1 MIDVQ
6 FWQWA
11 TVLAFGLLFLLTAPL
26 SRTVAEFFSATT
38 TQGKTP
44 NVLTLTSSLVISW
57 VFAKSIT
64 NAAGLGMSYGIVGG
78 VAYSMYYLSFLVA
91 GVVLYQL
98 RVRGGYTS
106 IHHFLSTRFG
116 HGAVVVFSLLVCFR
130 LYNEVWSNTMVIG
143 SYFGAAGS
151 VEYYGA
157 ILAFTALTL
166 AYTLKGGLR
175 SSLMTDVIQ
184 MALFAVLL
192 FIILALMLPHTPGGV
207 RAYLHSGQWTMA
219 TGLNLL
225 VVALIQVF
233 SYPFHDSVMTD
244 RAFISPPRVALRSF
258 LWAAP
263 IGVACIILFSTVG
276 VFAQLRGLEG
286 ESTLAVG
293 QLLGVAAVLVMNF
306 IMITS
311 AASTLDS
318 AFASAAKLIVVDL
331 GQPQQQSVRRGRWVM
346 AAFAVLG
353 TLPVFMNPEIL
364 SATTVSGT
372 MVLGLAPVFVLWR
385 MQAGA
390 WAFHV
395 SVATGIVWGL
405 VLALGWW
412 PAHWTF
418 TTGKYA
424 DLLTVNLLAT
434 VMAFGLYW
442 LFSKRK

>member
-1 MIDVQ
+1 MTDVQ
-6 FWQWA
+6 FWQWT
-11 TVLAFGLLFLLTAPL
+11 TVLAFGLLFLLAAPL

-38 TQGKTP
+38 TKGKTP

-64 NAAGLGMSYGIVGG
+64 NAAGLGMNYGIVGG

-151 VEYYGA
+151 AEYYAA

-192 FIILALMLPHTPGGV
+192 FVVLGLMLPHTPGGV
-207 RAYLHSGQWTMA
+207 RVYLHSGQWTMA

-244 RAFISPPRVALRSF
+244 RAFISPPKVALRSF

-263 IGVACIILFSTVG
+263 IGMACIILFSTVG

-286 ESTLAVG
+286 EPTLAVG

-331 GQPQQQSVRRGRWVM
+331 GQPQHQRVQRGRWVM
-346 AAFAVLG
+346 AAFAILG

-385 MQAGA
+385 MRAGA
-390 WAFHV
+390 WAFHT
-395 SVATGIVWGL
+395 SVATGIAWGL

-412 PAHWTF
+412 PANWTF

-424 DLLTVNLLAT
+424 DLLIVNVLAT
-434 VMAFGLYW
+434 VMAFGCYW
-442 LFSKRK
+442 MFAKRR